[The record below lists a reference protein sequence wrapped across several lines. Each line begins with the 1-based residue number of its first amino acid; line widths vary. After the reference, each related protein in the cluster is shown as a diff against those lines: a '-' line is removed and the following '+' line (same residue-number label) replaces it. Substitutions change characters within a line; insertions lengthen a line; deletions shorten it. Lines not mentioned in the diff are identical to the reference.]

1 LISFEYPPETG
12 FGGIGTYTWHH
23 ARALAALGHD
33 VHVLAGARQPT
44 PLRTACRD
52 GVRVHRFRARGAVM
66 RTAEQLGRLRLW
78 WTRERVQNAWSMY
91 RGLSAL
97 HREHA
102 FDVLEVPECGADGTL
117 ITQLMR
123 VPVVVRLHSP
133 SRLIMP
139 FYEVRRSDITF
150 CAAVERPAMLRA
162 AALTACSRFVA
173 GQAASALD
181 VQRPITVIPNGINL
195 EWLDAVSDPVDVFDR
210 HRLPRGRPLVV
221 FTGRMERRKGIHLCT
236 EIAGSLLARHDVT
249 IALAGDDLF
258 GYVSGT
264 LLPALASRRLRG
276 SVHWLG
282 KLGLPEVRALVR
294 ACDVFLHPS
303 LWENCPYSC
312 LEAMAAGKAIVSS
325 NQGGMPELI
334 VHETNGLLATAGDA
348 ESFAVCVGRLIEDA
362 ALRKRLGAEARRTVE
377 TGFQAIDIA
386 RSTVGVY
393 EAAMDGAMAGRS

>member
-1 LISFEYPPETG
+1 
-12 FGGIGTYTWHH
+12 
-23 ARALAALGHD
+23 
-33 VHVLAGARQPT
+33 
-44 PLRTACRD
+44 
-52 GVRVHRFRARGAVM
+52 
-66 RTAEQLGRLRLW
+66 
-78 WTRERVQNAWSMY
+78 MY

-97 HREHA
+97 RREHA
-102 FDVLEVPECGADGTL
+102 FDVLEAPECGADGTL
-117 ITQLMR
+117 ITRLMR

-139 FYEVRRSDITF
+139 FYEVRRPDIAF
-150 CAAVERPAMLRA
+150 CAAVERPAMRRA

-173 GQAASALD
+173 RQAAAALG
-181 VQRPITVIPNGINL
+181 VQRPITVIPNGIDL
-195 EWLDAVSDPVDVFDR
+195 DWLDAMSAPVDVFDQ
-210 HRLPRGRPLVV
+210 HRLPRGRPLIV

-236 EIAGSLLARHDVT
+236 AIAASLLARHDVT

-282 KLGLPEVRALVR
+282 RLGLPEVRALVR

-312 LEAMAAGKAIVSS
+312 LEAMAAGKPIVSA

-334 VHETNGLLATAGDA
+334 VHEVNGLLAMAGNP
-348 ESFAVCVGRLIEDA
+348 ESFAGCLARLVEDA
-362 ALRKRLGAEARRTVE
+362 ALRARLGAAARRTVE
-377 TGFQAIDIA
+377 IGFQAVDIA

-393 EAAMDGAMAGRS
+393 EAAMDGRSAGQS